1 MSKLIECKQKNR
13 LQTSDE
19 QNLPEHITHKIHLSE
34 YAEEGGK
41 PLADDFYV
49 MVSTGSEGVK
59 VPVCTLRELL
69 MEKAE
74 SSVHLKNEQLPPLI
88 TWFRGVAKHVD
99 DAARDVH
106 HVHAKWEDEED
117 RDTARS

>member
-1 MSKLIECKQKNR
+1 MTE
-13 LQTSDE
+13 E
-19 QNLPEHITHKIHLSE
+19 QNIPEHITHKIRLSLSE

-41 PLADDFYV
+41 LLADDFYV
-49 MVSTGSEGVK
+49 MVSTGSEGVE

-74 SSVHLKNEQLPPLI
+74 LSVHLKNEQLPPLI
-88 TWFRGVAKHVD
+88 ARFRGVAKHAD
-99 DAARDVH
+99 EAAMDVH
-106 HVHAKWEDEED
+106 QVHAKWEDVED